1 MTGNGSPWVVVRIA
15 GEALAEAAHWPRLLA
30 EIAAARERG
39 ERVMVVCAPL
49 PGLESE
55 ALLAAVVEGGHEPV
69 LRDLPAR
76 LERLGVPLDEP
87 PPQGTQELIGE
98 LGRLLAGANLLGEA
112 GPRARA
118 RIGAMAG
125 ALPVPLL
132 AAWLRK
138 MGIDAA
144 AVDPRELLAA
154 VDDKDRGSGSGKHAS
169 GGWAGGDEG
178 ERAVLAAD
186 LAEQAPAGLGERLAA
201 LPAVVVT
208 AGGAARGTGDDAS
221 PVLVEG
227 GADRAAA
234 CLAAQLSALRYEAWG
249 TSPGLFTADPQV
261 VPSARLLRSLAYE
274 EAIELFTTGTR
285 GFHPRAVGPL
295 RRAGI
300 PLRFRDA
307 AAPDAVGTEVSAQGG
322 GATPR
327 VKAVAFRSGVMLLSL
342 ETAGMWQRVG
352 FLGEVFARIA
362 RHGLSVDLVSTAE
375 ANVTVSFDAAPGPVD
390 GERLQRLAAE
400 LSELGRPR
408 ILGPCAAVTLVGR
421 QIRSI
426 LHRLGPLL
434 EAFEEQ
440 PVHLLTQAATDLNLT
455 FVVDEEQ
462 AVRLVRELHEL
473 LLRRQGEDE
482 LLGPTWQ
489 ELRGD
494 ARRGEAGAE
503 PTAEP
508 AVWWRRKRE
517 ALLAMAEETAPVYA
531 YDRESLAAAA
541 AQLASLEVLD
551 RVLYSVKANPHSGVL
566 RTFHDA
572 GLGFE
577 CVSPGEV
584 AHLFALFPDL
594 APERIL
600 FTPNFA
606 PRAEYDDAFARGVRV
621 TLDNLWPLV
630 RWPDTFAGRELFL
643 RLDPGRGRGH
653 HRHVRTAGTH
663 SKFGIPLAELDET
676 AAAVHAIGARVVG
689 LHAHVGS
696 GIVDPD
702 AWREV
707 AARLLQ
713 AAERFPDV
721 EVLDLGGGL
730 GVGELPQDPPL
741 DLARLAA
748 GLAEVK
754 AAFPRYRLWL
764 EPGRFL
770 VARAGVLLAR
780 VTQLK
785 GKGDSLYV
793 GIETGMNSLIRPA
806 LYGAYHEI
814 VNLTRLDEPPQQLA
828 DVVGPICESGDVL
841 GAERRLPATEEG
853 DVLLIANAGAYG
865 RAMSSWYN
873 LREPAAE
880 RLLE

>member
-1 MTGNGSPWVVVRIA
+1 MRVA
-15 GEALAEAAHWPRLLA
+15 GEPLAEAANWSRLA
-30 EIAAARERG
+30 GEIAAARERG

-49 PGLESE
+49 PGLEIE
-55 ALLAAVVEGGHEPV
+55 PLLAALDKGGHKPV
-69 LRDLPAR
+69 LADLTAR

-87 PPQGTQELIGE
+87 PPQGTQEMLGE
-98 LGRLLAGANLLGEA
+98 LGRLLAGAHVLGETS
-112 GPRARA
+112 PRARA
-118 RIGAMAG
+118 RIAAMAG

-132 AAWLRK
+132 VSWLRRQ
-138 MGIDAA
+138 GLEAA
-144 AVDPRELLAA
+144 AVDPRELLSAVGEGGSAA
-154 VDDKDRGSGSGKHAS
+154 GVGGSTSRAGSGRLSG
-169 GGWAGGDEG
+169 DDV
-178 ERAVLAAD
+178 ERHVLAAD
-186 LAEQAPAGLGERLAA
+186 LPEQAPPGLGERLAGLPPVVATVGGVA
-201 LPAVVVT
+201 LGSDND
-208 AGGAARGTGDDAS
+208 AG

-234 CLAAQLSALRYEAWG
+234 CLAAQLSALRCEAWG
-249 TSPGLFTADPQV
+249 TSLGLFTADPQV
-261 VPSARLLRSLAYE
+261 VPSARLLRSLAFE
-274 EAIELFTTGTR
+274 EAVELVTTGAG
-285 GFHPRAVGPL
+285 GFHPRALGPL

-307 AAPDAVGTEVSAQGG
+307 AAPYLPGTEVSAHGG

-327 VKAVAFRSGVMLLSL
+327 VKAVACRPGVMLLSL

-352 FLGEVFARIA
+352 FLAEVFARIA

-375 ANVTVSFDAAPGPVD
+375 ANVTVSFDAEPGPVD

-400 LSELGRPR
+400 LRELGRPR
-408 ILGPCAAVTLVGR
+408 VLGPCAAVTLVGR

-440 PVHLLTQAATDLNLT
+440 SVHLVTQAATDVNLT
-455 FVVDEEQ
+455 FVVDDDQ
-462 AVRLVRELHEL
+462 AVRLVRELHES

-482 LLGPTWQ
+482 LLGPTWE
-489 ELRGD
+489 ELHGD
-494 ARRGEAGAE
+494 AQRGEAEGARAGVE
-503 PTAEP
+503 AAPP
-508 AVWWRRKRE
+508 AWWRRKRE
-517 ALLAMAEETAPVYA
+517 ALLAVAAEAAPVYV
-531 YDRESLAAAA
+531 YDRESLASAAS
-541 AQLASLEVLD
+541 QLGSLPVLD

-572 GLGFE
+572 RLGFE

-584 AHLFALFPDL
+584 AHLFALLPDL

-606 PRAEYDDAFARGVRV
+606 PREEYDDAFARGVRV
-621 TLDNLWPLV
+621 TVDNLRPLQ
-630 RWPDTFAGRELFL
+630 RWPETFAGRELFL

-663 SKFGIPLAELDET
+663 SKFGIPLAELDEA
-676 AAAVHAIGARVVG
+676 AAAVRELGARVVG

-696 GIVDPD
+696 GIVDPET
-702 AWREV
+702 WREV
-707 AARLLQ
+707 AARLLH

-730 GVGELPQDPPL
+730 GVGEMPQDRPL

-748 GLAEVK
+748 GLADIQ

-785 GKGDSLYV
+785 GKGDSVYV
-793 GIETGMNSLIRPA
+793 GVETGMNSLIRPA

-814 VNLTRLDEPPQQLA
+814 VNLTRLDDPPQQVA

-841 GAERRLPATEEG
+841 GAERRLPVTEEG

-880 RLLE
+880 RMLE

>member
-1 MTGNGSPWVVVRIA
+1 
-15 GEALAEAAHWPRLLA
+15 
-30 EIAAARERG
+30 
-39 ERVMVVCAPL
+39 
-49 PGLESE
+49 
-55 ALLAAVVEGGHEPV
+55 
-69 LRDLPAR
+69 
-76 LERLGVPLDEP
+76 
-87 PPQGTQELIGE
+87 
-98 LGRLLAGANLLGEA
+98 
-112 GPRARA
+112 
-118 RIGAMAG
+118 
-125 ALPVPLL
+125 
-132 AAWLRK
+132 
-138 MGIDAA
+138 
-144 AVDPRELLAA
+144 VDPRDLLAA
-154 VDDKDRGSGSGKHAS
+154 VDGTGSGLDGDAS
-169 GGWAGGDEG
+169 
-178 ERAVLAAD
+178 RRLLAAD
-186 LAEQAPAGLGERLAA
+186 LAEQAPPDLGERLAA
-201 LPAVVVT
+201 LPPIVIT
-208 AGGAARGTGDDAS
+208 AGGAARGADDDPG

-234 CLAAQLSALRYEAWG
+234 CLAAQLSALRCEAWG
-249 TSPGLFTADPQV
+249 RSPGLFTADPQV

-274 EAIELFTTGTR
+274 EAIELLTTGAP
-285 GFHPRAVGPL
+285 GCHPRAVGPL

-307 AAPDAVGTEVSAQGG
+307 AALEIAGTEVSAQGG

-327 VKAVAFRSGVMLLSL
+327 VKAVACRSRVMLLSL

-352 FLGEVFARIA
+352 FLAEVFARIT
-362 RHGLSVDLVSTAE
+362 RQGLSVDLVSTAE
-375 ANVTVSFDAAPGPVD
+375 ANVTVSFDAEPGPVD
-390 GERLQRLAAE
+390 EARVQALAAE
-400 LSELGRPR
+400 LADLGRAR
-408 ILGPCAAVTLVGR
+408 VLGPCAAVSLVGR

-440 PVHLLTQAATDLNLT
+440 PVHLVTQAATDLNLT
-455 FVVDEEQ
+455 FVVDDEQ

-482 LLGPTWQ
+482 LLGPTWE
-489 ELRGD
+489 ELQ
-494 ARRGEAGAE
+494 GEAWRDDGRAAAA
-503 PTAEP
+503 PGT
-508 AVWWRRKRE
+508 WWRRQRTE
-517 ALLAMAEETAPVYA
+517 LLALADEESPLYV

-541 AQLASLEVLD
+541 GQLAALPALD
-551 RVLYSVKANPHSGVL
+551 RVLYSVKANPHAGVL

-572 GLGFE
+572 GVGFE

-606 PRAEYDDAFARGVRV
+606 PRPEYDEAFTRGVRV
-621 TLDNLWPLV
+621 TVDNLRPLQ
-630 RWPDTFAGRELFL
+630 RWPETFAGREFFL

-663 SKFGIPLAELDET
+663 SKFGIPLAEVDET
-676 AAAVHAIGARVVG
+676 AAAVSAAGARVVG

-696 GIVDPD
+696 GIVDAD

-730 GVGELPQDPPL
+730 GVGELPQDRPL
-741 DLARLAA
+741 DVARLAA

-785 GKGDSLYV
+785 GKGESLYV
-793 GIETGMNSLIRPA
+793 GIETGMNSLVRPA

-814 VNLTRLDEPPQQLA
+814 VNLTRLDEPPAQVA

-841 GAERRLPATEEG
+841 GAERRLPVTEEG

-865 RAMSSWYN
+865 RAMSSRYN
-873 LREPAAE
+873 LREPAGE
-880 RLLE
+880 WLLE